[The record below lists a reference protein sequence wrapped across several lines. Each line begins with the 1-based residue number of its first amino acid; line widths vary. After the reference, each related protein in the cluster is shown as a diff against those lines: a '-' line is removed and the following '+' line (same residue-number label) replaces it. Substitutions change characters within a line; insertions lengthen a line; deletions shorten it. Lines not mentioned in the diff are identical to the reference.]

1 MDVTGFFNGVAATNT
16 EARVAEVIDRGW
28 PFGANAAKKD
38 GAGKAAA
45 AKKAAPK
52 MNFTT
57 CTMYEISGDPEAQS
71 EFGNDEIFTPK
82 VNKRAKLADGVISA
96 HVKPLSLS
104 VFVVE

>member
-1 MDVTGFFNGVAATNT
+1 
-16 EARVAEVIDRGW
+16 
-28 PFGANAAKKD
+28 
-38 GAGKAAA
+38 
-45 AKKAAPK
+45 
-52 MNFTT
+52 
-57 CTMYEISGDPEAQS
+57 MYEISGDPEAQS